1 MDPLLRLLDMLLRTQ
16 LQEGS
21 SRLETYLRECN
32 KEEVV
37 KAVVERMPEQP
48 RVALGGKEVYIC
60 VLRLIYGLKFVVCDL
75 SMHINLEGVGG
86 MEGTKVLV
94 AKAAFLI

>member
-1 MDPLLRLLDMLLRTQ
+1 MDHLLRLLDMLLRTR
-16 LQEGS
+16 LLGGS
-21 SRLETYLRECN
+21 SRPETYLRECN

-37 KAVVERMPEQP
+37 KVAEVRMLEQS

-60 VLRLIYGLKFVVCDL
+60 VLRLIYGSKSVVCGL

-86 MEGTKVLV
+86 MEDTKVLA